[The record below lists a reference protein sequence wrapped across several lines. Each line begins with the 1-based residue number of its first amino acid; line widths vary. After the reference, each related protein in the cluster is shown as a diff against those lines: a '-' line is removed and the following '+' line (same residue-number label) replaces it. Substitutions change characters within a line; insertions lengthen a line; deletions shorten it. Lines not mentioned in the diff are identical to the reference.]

1 MKLFKFLATVIVAVL
16 GQAGY
21 NPDDQTPPPGLSCF
35 HCDAA
40 NMTHCEAIGEMKPCM
55 DNAQSCMIEV
65 RKRNGYM
72 EQVFNTPLTA
82 NIFQRSAY
90 HKLN

>member
-1 MKLFKFLATVIVAVL
+1 MKLFKFCAIVIVGSLA
-16 GQAGY
+16 QFGY
-21 NPDDQTPPPGLSCF
+21 NPDDPTTAPATGLSCF

-72 EQVFNTPLTA
+72 EQVGDTFGHGWSGG
-82 NIFQRSAY
+82 I
-90 HKLN
+90 